1 MPALNLAICWKL
13 WKMDFTQS
21 AGNLLSLHFL
31 GIFRDC
37 SPEFIYCTIL
47 GVNYYFIPIY
57 PSYLGSGLGLKHYT
71 KYAFRSKQNTEFAHY
86 ITGLIEGDGT
96 IHVPKTERSVKG
108 SLNYPSLQIVFHL
121 KDLALALR
129 LGLWVKVWIYF

>member
-1 MPALNLAICWKL
+1 
-13 WKMDFTQS
+13 MDFTQS

-37 SPEFIYCTIL
+37 TPEFIYCTIL
-47 GVNYYFIPIY
+47 GVNYYFVPIF
-57 PSYLGSGLGLKHYT
+57 PSSLESGHGLKHYT
-71 KYAFRSKQNTEFAHY
+71 NHAFRSNSSTEFAHY

-108 SLNYPSLQIVFHL
+108 SLNYPSIQIVFHL
-121 KDLALALR
+121 KDLALSLS
-129 LGLWVKVWIYF
+129 LGL